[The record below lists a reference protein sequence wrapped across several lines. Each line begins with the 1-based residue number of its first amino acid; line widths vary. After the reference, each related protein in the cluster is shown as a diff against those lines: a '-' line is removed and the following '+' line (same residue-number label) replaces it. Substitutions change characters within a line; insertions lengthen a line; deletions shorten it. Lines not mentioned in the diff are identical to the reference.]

1 MEIKLRPY
9 SLAMTPARR
18 VLPVPG
24 APYNSRPDRMRR
36 GQLLKSFGYYNKQHT
51 KVNFN
56 FNFLKKKETTKNKKT
71 SIKY

>member
-1 MEIKLRPY
+1 MQIKLRPY

-36 GQLLKSFGYYNKQHT
+36 GQLLKSFGYYNKQHI
-51 KVNFN
+51 KVNF
-56 FNFLKKKETTKNKKT
+56 KETTKNKKT
-71 SIKY
+71 VIKY